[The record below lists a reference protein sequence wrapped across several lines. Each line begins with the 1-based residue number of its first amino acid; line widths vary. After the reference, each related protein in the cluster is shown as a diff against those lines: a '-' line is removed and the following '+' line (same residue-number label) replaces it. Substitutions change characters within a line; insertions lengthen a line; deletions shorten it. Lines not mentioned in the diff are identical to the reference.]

1 MVICLSVSQRA
12 QRLVNGAMPK
22 RTGSAGCLKNWCDS
36 GARQVT
42 GSRGDPLWR
51 SNEFFGMGDLIDE
64 VAKVY
69 PAKQR
74 KAREAGKVK

>member
-1 MVICLSVSQRA
+1 MTTTR
-12 QRLVNGAMPK
+12 QRLKYAGLDIDALREAE
-22 RTGSAGCLKNWCDS
+22 RTIAKYERAFRRIL
-36 GARQVT
+36 R
-42 GSRGDPLWR
+42 RWR